1 MQELEVGSAGR
12 CKGSRKG
19 DEMGYS
25 GGGEGE
31 GTVAWY
37 AGLL

>member
-1 MQELEVGSAGR
+1 MEELEVGSAGR

-25 GGGEGE
+25 GEGE